1 MGNNLT
7 GLNGMPEMN
16 EVKEN
21 ISQNWNWVESEQAR
35 KMFGVCAKTW
45 QTWRDRR
52 VIPFSQFGRKIFYNL
67 NDLNEFLRS
76 RQIKAAN

>member
-16 EVKEN
+16 EGREN
-21 ISQNWNWVESEQAR
+21 NSPNWNWVESEQAR

-45 QTWRDRR
+45 QTWRDRKI
-52 VIPFSQFGRKIFYNL
+52 IPFSQYGRKIFYNL
-67 NDLNEFLRS
+67 NDLDEFLRS
-76 RQIKAAN
+76 RQIKAN